1 MYIGNM
7 TAKALFSV
15 QTPDNIYHIIIEID
29 ISLFVKSN
37 FIISYNFIQD

>member
-15 QTPDNIYHIIIEID
+15 TPDNIYHIIIEID